1 MELSYDSAASIK
13 VQQLLSYT
21 TTAPKWSRDS
31 DDVRPSIINPYPSAT
46 SGHHN
51 PGDVHHGGR
60 RFY

>member
-13 VQQLLSYT
+13 VQLLLSY
-21 TTAPKWSRDS
+21 AMIALKWSRDS

-46 SGHHN
+46 SSHHN
-51 PGDVHHGGR
+51 PGDVHRGGR